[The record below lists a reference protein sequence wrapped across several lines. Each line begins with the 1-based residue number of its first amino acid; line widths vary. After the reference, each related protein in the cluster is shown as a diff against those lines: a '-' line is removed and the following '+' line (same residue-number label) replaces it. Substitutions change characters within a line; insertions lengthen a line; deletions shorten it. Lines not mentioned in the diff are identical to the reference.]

1 MKVRFGSLILP
12 FLGSLLLASLV
23 ACSETTD
30 TQPATA
36 PPDPSPGQAVEPL
49 SASDRMAVDE
59 FADQRQAIDQ
69 EWAQLH
75 EDFDRWRAGLTSCRR
90 NSVHEALQD
99 FAAGFT
105 DVTEQAGDL
114 PRATVTRELAD
125 MLITAAEEEEAG
137 FRQLRDRWQPDNP
150 AQFELVEQRR
160 SDAAQAQ
167 RNVEDMILELREQLE
182 AAADPEERAVLRK
195 FSGALDAVRN
205 DWNGFHGDYAEL
217 QETAAH
223 MDAIAIIAQL
233 DRLIAQFDAI
243 VEAISRLPSGDATE
257 SMVET
262 LQAAA
267 EAEREA
273 LLAVHNGLQGSLTAP
288 PEGSNLGTSPHPT
301 GGRTG
306 SPLDEVDAIFE
317 ESEAILKQVSRTTRV
332 LVDDDPEENLAEV
345 ENFDDNYGSLLVG
358 WDAFHQRYSDWRRT
372 DGGCDRTE
380 VLQSLDRFN
389 LRMGD
394 LGREVRRLPQ
404 SSYLLPMYTLLVEA
418 VEREEGAIRALRNSW
433 RPFTVDAFKAV
444 DQERVNANRLRRQA
458 DIGLQGL
465 RDRY

>member
-12 FLGSLLLASLV
+12 LLGSLLLASLV

-30 TQPATA
+30 THPATV
-36 PPDPSPGQAVEPL
+36 PTDPLPGQAAEPL
-49 SASDRMAVDE
+49 SASDLMAVDA
-59 FADQRQAIDQ
+59 FADQRQTIDQ
-69 EWAQLH
+69 EWGQLH
-75 EDFDRWRAGLTSCRR
+75 EDFDSWRAGLTSCHRS
-90 NSVHEALQD
+90 SVHEALQD

-105 DVTEQAGDL
+105 DVTAQAGDL

-125 MLITAAEEEEAG
+125 ILIAAAEEEEAA
-137 FRQLRDRWQPDNP
+137 FRQLRDRWQPDDP
-150 AQFELVEQRR
+150 ALFELVEQRR

-167 RNVEDMILELREQLE
+167 RNVEDMIVELREQLE
-182 AAADPEERAVLRK
+182 AAADPEERAALRE
-195 FSGALDAVRN
+195 FSDALDAVRN
-205 DWNGFHGDYAEL
+205 DWNGFHDDYAEL
-217 QETAAH
+217 QEDAGRIDTAALF
-223 MDAIAIIAQL
+223 A
-233 DRLIAQFDAI
+233 RLKGLIEGFETV
-243 VEAISRLPSGDATE
+243 VEAVSGLPSSGATE
-257 SMVET
+257 SMVEM
-262 LQAAA
+262 LREAA
-267 EAEREA
+267 EAEIEA
-273 LLAVHNGLQGSLTAP
+273 LSAVYDELLSIGATSGDPNPGIFLPLAGALLSGMDTV
-288 PEGSNLGTSPHPT
+288 
-301 GGRTG
+301 
-306 SPLDEVDAIFE
+306 IE

-332 LVDDDPEENLAEV
+332 LVDDDPEEKLAEV
-345 ENFDDNYGSLLVG
+345 ENFDGNYGSLLVG

-465 RDRY
+465 RDRS